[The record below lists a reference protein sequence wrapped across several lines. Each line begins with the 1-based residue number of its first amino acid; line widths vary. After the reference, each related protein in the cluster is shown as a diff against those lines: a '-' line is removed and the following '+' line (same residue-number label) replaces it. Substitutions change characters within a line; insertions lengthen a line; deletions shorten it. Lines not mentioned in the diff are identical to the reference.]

1 MTIRGNILLLVQSRV
16 DNADICSMMGELKQ
30 TTYEREGDMR
40 HELTFEQEKE
50 TKNTIRF
57 QEVVEDGSQ
66 AVIGPLYIQKH
77 ALGSESPKTVKVT
90 IG

>member
-1 MTIRGNILLLVQSRV
+1 MKIVQSGV
-16 DNADICSMMGELKQ
+16 DNADIYYRMGELKQ
-30 TTYEREGDMR
+30 TTYEREGDMER

>member
-1 MTIRGNILLLVQSRV
+1 
-16 DNADICSMMGELKQ
+16 MGELKQ
-30 TTYEREGDMR
+30 TTFEREDDMER
-40 HELTFEQEKE
+40 HELKFEQEKE

-77 ALGSESPKTVKVT
+77 ALCSESPKTVKVT